1 MTRLVLL
8 GGVSSPHAEEIAL
21 AICAEILAVL
31 TARITIWSGSAGS
44 HSGRHPAHRRRWR
57 FRIPP
62 GNA

>member
-1 MTRLVLL
+1 MTRLVPL

-31 TARITIWSGSAGS
+31 TT
-44 HSGRHPAHRRRWR
+44 R
-57 FRIPP
+57 FRTPP